1 MLLCVHVCE
10 QESQSKK
17 SLRCAQQA
25 YTLLFADVTTPGSA
39 GAKKAAE
46 SPGYYAQLLVRL
58 CACAIVDSHACST
71 QHADCIHHSV
81 VRCSGT

>member
-1 MLLCVHVCE
+1 VCE

-46 SPGYYAQLLVRL
+46 SPGYYAQLLVRFCTL
-58 CACAIVDSHACST
+58 HIARTHHHAMC
-71 QHADCIHHSV
+71 
-81 VRCSGT
+81 